1 MYWDS
6 VPHFEAFTSVH
17 KFIYILNKSLSVDI
31 LLTPEK
37 HT

>member
-6 VPHFEAFTSVH
+6 VRRFEVFTSVH
-17 KFIYILNKSLSVDI
+17 KFIYILNKSFSVDI